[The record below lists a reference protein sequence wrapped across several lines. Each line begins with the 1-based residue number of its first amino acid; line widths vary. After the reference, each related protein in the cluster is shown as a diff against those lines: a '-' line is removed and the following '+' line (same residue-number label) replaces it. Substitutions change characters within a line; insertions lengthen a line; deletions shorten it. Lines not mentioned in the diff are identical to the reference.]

1 MASHCID
8 LTVDQL
14 LNDPMTLAVM
24 RADGVDPISFK
35 AMLAGQAARLRE
47 ARGTSTSS
55 FAADSVFSVS
65 GGPAFIAASAPY
77 DSCRAL

>member
-1 MASHCID
+1 MASHCND

-35 AMLAGQAARLRE
+35 VMLAGQAARLRE
-47 ARGTSTSS
+47 ARGAGAPA
-55 FAADSVFSVS
+55 FAADTAFSIS
-65 GGPAFIAASAPY
+65 RAPAFMAAGSPY